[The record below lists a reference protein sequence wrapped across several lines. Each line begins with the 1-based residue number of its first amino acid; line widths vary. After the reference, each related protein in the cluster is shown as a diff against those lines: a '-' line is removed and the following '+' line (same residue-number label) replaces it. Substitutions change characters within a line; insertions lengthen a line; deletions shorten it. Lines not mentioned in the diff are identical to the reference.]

1 MKTIR
6 VYHILVSKEFEA
18 QDLLRSLKE
27 GKSFEE
33 LAKKYSTCP
42 SSQEGGDLGDVNP
55 NRLDDDFADAALAL
69 KPGEISAKPVRT
81 RFGYHLIKRIS

>member
-6 VYHILVSKEFEA
+6 VHHILVSKEYEA
-18 QDLLRSLKE
+18 QDLLRSLQE

-33 LAKKYSTCP
+33 LATRYSTCP
-42 SSQEGGDLGDVNP
+42 SSKQGGDLGDVNP

-69 KPGEISAKPVRT
+69 KAGETTAKPVRT